1 MQTTRH
7 FINLLILFGA
17 LLLLC
22 AKSTYAQEFYIQTS
36 AGVVYLPFYDWSNF
50 ASNVSNATYSK
61 NDPNFYYALSVQYRL
76 NSYHFISIGTELI
89 RSTASESNSLVIVD
103 WKFQGI
109 PITLG
114 YEYRPFTFNEH
125 FTPTFG
131 AGISYFI
138 SEVDAYDNLFNHT
151 LKRYGDG
158 YGVHASIGL
167 NSELSKSLSLIS
179 QIRYRYSNGMAFTD
193 KKGDIKV
200 EFTGFDF
207 NTGLSWAF

>member
-61 NDPNFYYALSVQYRL
+61 NDPNLYYALSVQYRL

-114 YEYRPFTFNEH
+114 YEYRPFTFNDH

-131 AGISYFI
+131 AGIS
-138 SEVDAYDNLFNHT
+138 LLH
-151 LKRYGDG
+151 
-158 YGVHASIGL
+158 
-167 NSELSKSLSLIS
+167 
-179 QIRYRYSNGMAFTD
+179 
-193 KKGDIKV
+193 
-200 EFTGFDF
+200 
-207 NTGLSWAF
+207 